1 MKRNSYWTQ
10 TALQAVVGGVI
21 GFAAGFFLGCVY
33 AVIQLYQFGNLH
45 SETVPTVFWV
55 PLFVIGIAGGCA
67 IGGVVLGIAIGF
79 LAPVADGPPF
89 LTGQFPLKFV
99 LLSLVSGSLYLAII
113 RPKLAERRNG
123 QELRSAVWTQDTKQV
138 RKAVEKGA
146 RLDTQV
152 GDATPLIAAA
162 QLGNVEL
169 CRYLLSRGADVNRE
183 NLQGESALIVA
194 LKRAHPEVALA
205 LVDGGADVN
214 LPDGQGQT
222 PLLLAAQFDNPEIV
236 EALLAKHAEIN
247 RVIQYGSYSPL
258 IAAVSYRRAQ
268 NVEFLLR
275 SGADPNLAPPGAPS
289 PLTQARRIGDQ
300 AIVDLLTAQGAN

>member
-10 TALQAVVGGVI
+10 TALQAVVGGVV
-21 GFAAGFFLGCVY
+21 GFGAGFLLGVVY
-33 AVIQLYQFGNLH
+33 AVIQLHEFGNLH

-67 IGGVVLGIAIGF
+67 IGGAVLGIMMGY
-79 LAPVADGPPF
+79 LAPVSGGPSF
-89 LTGQFPLKFV
+89 LTGQFPLKFI
-99 LLSLVSGSLYLAII
+99 LLSLVSGSVYLGII

-123 QELRSAVWTQDTKQV
+123 QELRHALWNQDTKQV

-146 RLDTQV
+146 RLDTPV
-152 GDATPLIAAA
+152 GNATPLIAAA
-162 QLGNVEL
+162 QLGNVDL
-169 CRYLLSRGADVNRE
+169 CRYLLSQGADVNRK

-194 LKRAHPEVALA
+194 LKRAHPDAALA

-214 LPDGQGQT
+214 LPDAQGQT
-222 PLLLAAQFDNPEIV
+222 PLLLAAEFNHPEIV

-258 IAAVSYRRAQ
+258 IAAVTYRRAQ
-268 NVEFLLR
+268 NVELLLR

-289 PLTQARRIGDQ
+289 PLAQARRTGDQ
-300 AIVDLLTAQGAN
+300 AIVDLLAAQGAN